1 MSYDKYTSAQSKFDA
16 PRQAEYRLFAEIT
29 RNLMAVSES
38 GRMGSDYFEAID
50 ANRRLWL
57 ALQMDLSS
65 EDNALDEDL
74 RAQLISLAMW
84 VDRYTVDVLKGIGD
98 LDPLVSVNRS
108 IMEGLNAQAAVPDSE
123 S

>member
-1 MSYDKYTSAQSKFDA
+1 
-16 PRQAEYRLFAEIT
+16 
-29 RNLMAVSES
+29 VSES
-38 GRMGSDYFEAID
+38 GRQGSDYFEAID

-84 VDRYTVDVLKGIGD
+84 VDRYTGNVLNGSSD
-98 LDPLVSVNRS
+98 LEPLISVNRN
-108 IMEGLNAQAAVPDSE
+108 IMEGLNVQAAASE
-123 S
+123 D